1 MSRKKK
7 KTNLLIPIS
16 KTTNEMYKNIIPL
29 NEKDNN
35 SNLHEIAFQN
45 FQKLVDMRL
54 GLKISFH
61 QILLDLHLDE
71 QTYILVL
78 QCTI

>member
-1 MSRKKK
+1 MKCTKILS
-7 KTNLLIPIS
+7 PS
-16 KTTNEMYKNIIPL
+16 

-35 SNLHEIAFQN
+35 SNLCETTFQI

-54 GLKISFH
+54 GVEISFH

-71 QTYILVL
+71 QTYLLAL